1 MTPVSLRAW
10 APPVEVI
17 DFGEMRRRNR
27 RRERLINFGV
37 SVAAIVLPS
46 LISWVVVGYVLGAL

>member
-17 DFGEMRRRNR
+17 DFGDMRRRDR
-27 RRERLINFGV
+27 RRERLIRYGV
-37 SVAAIVLPS
+37 GLAAIILPS
-46 LISWVVVGYVLGAL
+46 VLAWVVVGYVLGAV